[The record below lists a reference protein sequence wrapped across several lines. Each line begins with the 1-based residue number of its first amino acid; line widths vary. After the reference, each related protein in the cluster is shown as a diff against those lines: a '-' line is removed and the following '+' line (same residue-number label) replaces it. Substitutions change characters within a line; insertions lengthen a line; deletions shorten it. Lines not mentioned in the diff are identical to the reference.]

1 MTSRSCLKTKLL
13 LNSITAVRRNNKR
26 PIGQSVF
33 DYINKTSA
41 TNMNQILEIFVKFNK
56 WRGQNKLGVG
66 ISKNL
71 LILVVSEK
79 QTEMFNIEAQS

>member
-1 MTSRSCLKTKLL
+1 
-13 LNSITAVRRNNKR
+13 
-26 PIGQSVF
+26 
-33 DYINKTSA
+33 
-41 TNMNQILEIFVKFNK
+41 MNQISEIFVKFNK